1 MKIVSF
7 YSHKGG
13 VTKTTSTILSAT
25 NLTKHFKKKLAI
37 VDCDEGQWSTYS
49 LYEKKRAELEEEYSE
64 EEINQR
70 EKKGELVFYPV
81 VKAYINSSYETEDSA
96 SIDDVIKYFEDQKL
110 DYLFLDF
117 GNRSLDSVL
126 DTFKKVDYFFIPFSR
141 DEEEVLNALK
151 TNYFFNQNLPS
162 TKSYLFMTK
171 LSKSSSELQFLDF
184 IKDQIKDQGFE
195 MLKQPVLSRQKYI
208 FDNRSF
214 FKPMTNKEDKEE
226 KEYSFI
232 KFINE
237 LKNKIK

>member
-1 MKIVSF
+1 MKIISF

-64 EEINQR
+64 EEIDQR

-96 SIDDVIKYFEDQKL
+96 SIDDVIKHFQDQKL

-141 DEEEVLNALK
+141 DEEEILNALK
-151 TNYFFNQNLPS
+151 
-162 TKSYLFMTK
+162 TK

-184 IKDQIKDQGFE
+184 IRDQIKDQGFE

-226 KEYSFI
+226 NEYSFI